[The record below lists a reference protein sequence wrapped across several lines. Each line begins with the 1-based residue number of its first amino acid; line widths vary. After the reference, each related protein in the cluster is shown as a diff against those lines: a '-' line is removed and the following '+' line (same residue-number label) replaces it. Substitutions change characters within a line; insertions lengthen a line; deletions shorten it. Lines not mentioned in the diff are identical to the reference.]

1 VPRIKTRV
9 CASADVCIIARCV
22 ARLIVPVHP
31 LVLPRGEEEAS
42 WRVSKIDQK
51 GDLRRSSSG
60 IQIERDA
67 DGWTNGCTGAG
78 ARTHAAFLF
87 VISLSLSVALSA
99 AALGRK

>member
-51 GDLRRSSSG
+51 GDLRRSSSSIFKSRG
-60 IQIERDA
+60 TQMDGRMDA
-67 DGWTNGCTGAG
+67 LAVH
-78 ARTHAAFLF
+78 ARTPLF
-87 VISLSLSVALSA
+87 YL
-99 AALGRK
+99 